1 MPEERLAD
9 SRETYLMDIVKQTG
23 QDGGKYLSATKSIVK
38 FVKDLYRNIEPSHY
52 NGQIVVFIDFYE
64 GRSLLDESIGSGFYD
79 PSVLGNEYESLIFN
93 LTDDETSL
101 PIIWTNTETN
111 ELLSTDNDFIAY
123 VYNGPDKNEYFS
135 VNGNVINI
143 QNRFSCPS
151 IYALQYHYLQEAL
164 LDYKNNKVRHTSC
177 ELLKQCWFDDKRI
190 YLKNKPEECM
200 QISLKEFLSS
210 RIRGVNVVREY
221 NLNASK
227 PVDIRVFWKE
237 ANRAALIEIKWM
249 GQSVTED
256 GTIGT
261 SYSNRR
267 ANDGMSQ
274 IKEYIDYDD
283 SDSPDIITKG
293 YLVVIDCR
301 RRNISSEIKHSI
313 NREDGL
319 YYENKDLDIQDDK
332 KYWKT
337 YPNIEKPFRMF
348 AEPICE

>member
-1 MPEERLAD
+1 MPEERLAQ
-9 SRETYLMDIVKQTG
+9 SKETYFMDIVKQTG
-23 QDGGKYLSATKSIVK
+23 DLKYLLATKKIAV
-38 FVKDLYRNIEPSHY
+38 FVKDLYRNIEPTHF
-52 NGQIVVFIDFYE
+52 NGKIVVFIDFDE
-64 GRSLLDESIGSGFYD
+64 ERSLLNISEGAEYYD
-79 PSVLGNEYESLIFN
+79 PSILSHTYDTLIFK
-93 LTDDETSL
+93 LTNNEVSL
-101 PIIWTNTETN
+101 PVVWNNKDVIDLLNTD
-111 ELLSTDNDFIAY
+111 SDFIAY
-123 VYNGPDKNEYFS
+123 VYDGTSENEYFS
-135 VNGNVINI
+135 VNGNEINI
-143 QNRFSCPS
+143 LNSFSCPS

-249 GQSVTED
+249 GQSVKED
-256 GTIGT
+256 ETIGT
-261 SYSNRR
+261 SYSNGR
-267 ANDGMSQ
+267 ANNGMSQ
-274 IKEYIDYDD
+274 IKEYIDYDN

-319 YYENKDLDIQDDK
+319 YYENKELDIQDEK
-332 KYWKT
+332 KYWET
-337 YPNIEKPFRMF
+337 HPNIEKPLRMF

>member
-1 MPEERLAD
+1 MPEERLAQ
-9 SRETYLMDIVKQTG
+9 SRETYLMDIVKQTR
-23 QDGGKYLSATKSIVK
+23 DPKYLSATKDIAE
-38 FVKDLYRNIEPSHY
+38 FVKDLYRNIEPTHF
-52 NGQIVVFIDFYE
+52 NGKIVVFIDFNE
-64 GRSLLDESIGSGFYD
+64 ERSLLNTSEGTEYYD
-79 PSVLGNEYESLIFN
+79 PSILSHTYDTLIFK
-93 LTDDETSL
+93 LTNNEAFL
-101 PIIWTNTETN
+101 PAVWNNKDVVDLLNTD
-111 ELLSTDNDFIAY
+111 SDFIAY
-123 VYNGPDKNEYFS
+123 VYDGTNNNEYFS
-135 VNGNVINI
+135 VNGNKINI
-143 QNRFSCPS
+143 LNSFSCPS

-210 RIRGVNVVREY
+210 RIRGINIVREY

-249 GQSVTED
+249 GQSVKED
-256 GTIGT
+256 ETIGT
-261 SYSNRR
+261 SYSNGR

-274 IKEYIDYDD
+274 IKEYIDLDN
-283 SDSPDIITKG
+283 SDSPDVITKG

-301 RRNISSEIKHSI
+301 RRGISSEIKHSI
-313 NREDGL
+313 NREDGF
-319 YYENKDLDIQDDK
+319 YYETKELEIDEDK
-332 KYWKT
+332 KYWEG
-337 YPNIEKPFRMF
+337 YPNIEKPIRMF

>member
-1 MPEERLAD
+1 MPEERLAV
-9 SRETYLMDIVKQTG
+9 SRETYIMDIVKQTG
-23 QDGGKYLSATKSIVK
+23 GDSKYLSATNNIVK

-52 NGQIVVFIDFYE
+52 NGQIVVFIDFSE
-64 GRSLLDESIGSGFYD
+64 GRILFDESDGNRYYD
-79 PSVLGNEYESLIFN
+79 PSILGHEYATLIFK
-93 LTDDETSL
+93 LTDDEASL
-101 PIIWTNTETN
+101 PVIWNNKDIDELINTN
-111 ELLSTDNDFIAY
+111 NDFIAY
-123 VYNGPDKNEYFS
+123 VYDGSNKNEYYS
-135 VNGNVINI
+135 VNGNVIRI
-143 QNRFSCPS
+143 QNSFSCPS
-151 IYALQYHYLQEAL
+151 IYALQYHDLQEAL

-190 YLKNKPEECM
+190 YLKNKPEACM

-210 RIRGVNVVREY
+210 RIRGINVVREY

-249 GQSVTED
+249 GQSVKEEE
-256 GTIGT
+256 TIGT
-261 SYSNRR
+261 SYSNGR

-274 IKEYIDYDD
+274 IKEYIDYDN

-301 RRNISSEIKHSI
+301 RRNISLEIKHSI

-319 YYENKDLDIQDDK
+319 YYENKKLDIQDDR
-332 KYWKT
+332 KYWET
-337 YPNIEKPFRMF
+337 YTNIEKPFRMF

>member
-1 MPEERLAD
+1 MPEERLAQ
-9 SRETYLMDIVKQTG
+9 SKETYFMDIVKQTG
-23 QDGGKYLSATKSIVK
+23 DHKYLSATKKIAV
-38 FVKDLYRNIEPSHY
+38 FVKDLYRNIEPTHF
-52 NGQIVVFIDFYE
+52 NGKIVVFIDFDE
-64 GRSLLDESIGSGFYD
+64 ERSLLNISEGAEYYD
-79 PSVLGNEYESLIFN
+79 PSILSHTYDTLIFK
-93 LTDDETSL
+93 LTNNEASL
-101 PIIWTNTETN
+101 PVVWNNKDVIDLLNTD
-111 ELLSTDNDFIAY
+111 SDFIAY
-123 VYNGPDKNEYFS
+123 VYDGTSDNEYFS
-135 VNGNVINI
+135 VNGNEINI
-143 QNRFSCPS
+143 LNSFSCPS

-210 RIRGVNVVREY
+210 RIRGINVVREY

-249 GQSVTED
+249 GQSVKED
-256 GTIGT
+256 ETIGT
-261 SYSNRR
+261 SYSNGR

-274 IKEYIDYDD
+274 IKEYIDYDN

-313 NREDGL
+313 DREDGL
-319 YYENKDLDIQDDK
+319 YYENKELDIQDEK
-332 KYWKT
+332 KYWET
-337 YPNIEKPFRMF
+337 HPNIEKPLRMF